1 MLEKYR
7 ELLERALRHCG
18 NTHTFEDIQKGVASG
33 DMQAWDGD
41 DNGIIITEIVVY
53 PNKKTLNIF
62 LVGLETGK
70 GFEQLKKMEKSLCEY
85 GKMMGCETMTML
97 GRKGWTKLL
106 PDFGFNIQHYK
117 MERTL

>member
-18 NTHTFEDIQKGVASG
+18 DTHTFEDIQKGVACG

-70 GFEQLKKMEKSLCEY
+70 GFEQLKKMEKSLCEF